1 MMSSIK
7 FQIWRRVYRV
17 RAPSLGLRL
26 SELPR
31 AIVAMRKCKTSLVPG
46 STYLRLISFSE
57 ALNRKR
63 MQ

>member
-17 RAPSLGLRL
+17 QAPSLGLRL

-31 AIVAMRKCKTSLVPG
+31 AIVAMRKCKTSLVPD
-46 STYLRLISFSE
+46 TYLRLISFSE